1 MTTYKTINFET
12 TADLRDAINADL
24 ANLAYPISATH
35 RINGQGRI
43 VFVKAPLAGNS
54 LYVTRDFDSIGS
66 KMFALKA
73 LFESRLLTLPDD
85 IKDILMEAQTAFE
98 SDYVETMKAIREA
111 NRLAYEQKKQAEEDA
126 RQEAKYE
133 ASKAKMI
140 KEFENLAK
148 KEKPMTATGE
158 FYYSLGWIANNCGA
172 FACSLPDYLLP
183 YFQSQF
189 GSNYEPHAVDSR
201 KKTVNGYS
209 MQWAISMTANIKKK
223 SLDKVPAFLNQ
234 YLSKSGNAIA
244 NTSFIWDIVS
254 NYGFQF
260 GKTQDIDQIRAT
272 IPTEYITYFENGY
285 AE

>member
-35 RINGQGRI
+35 RMNGQGRI
-43 VFVKAPLAGNS
+43 VDIKAPLTGNS
-54 LYVTRDFDSIGS
+54 LYVTMDFDSIGS
-66 KMFALKA
+66 KIFSLKT
-73 LFESRLLTLPDD
+73 LFELRLLTLPADV
-85 IKDILMEAQTAFE
+85 KDILMEAQTAFE
-98 SDYVETMKAIREA
+98 TNHKQLEDEKREA
-111 NRLAYEQKKQAEEDA
+111 QRLAYEQKKQAEEDA

-148 KEKPMTATGE
+148 KEKTMSATGE

-189 GSNYEPHAVDSR
+189 GTAYEPHAVDSR
-201 KKTVNGYS
+201 KRTVNGYA